1 MTLQY
6 ELLLVASRFETAL
19 LFSLDV
25 SQGVKKHHRNQ
36 LPLKC
41 RHCDWN
47 LKACPAGECRPTDT
61 FFMARIPA
69 RAYRSEPSV
78 AECLWC
84 A

>member
-19 LFSLDV
+19 LFTLDV

-47 LKACPAGECRPTDT
+47 LKACPPVNVAQ
-61 FFMARIPA
+61 RIPFSWRVFQLA
-69 RAYRSEPSV
+69 LIAANRQ
-78 AECLWC
+78 
-84 A
+84 